1 MRGRRA
7 LRSAQCTV
15 HGAQCTVHRRSVA
28 RLCTVPCAPCTI
40 IRGMRFI
47 LAALA
52 LLTAAAAT
60 AQPMLSQ
67 PALSPDG
74 RSIAFVSGD
83 DIWIAPAAGGDAH
96 ILIANPASE
105 SRPLFSPDGK
115 SLAFV

>member
-1 MRGRRA
+1 MR
-7 LRSAQCTV
+7 L
-15 HGAQCTVHRRSVA
+15 
-28 RLCTVPCAPCTI
+28 
-40 IRGMRFI
+40 I

-52 LLTAAAAT
+52 LLTATAAP

-67 PALSPDG
+67 PSLSPDG

-96 ILIANPASE
+96 ILIAHPAAE

-115 SLAFV
+115 